1 MYVAHLLLRGRPL
14 STQDVWRG
22 LDICP
27 SGEKETFNVCHH
39 TWWPRCRL
47 LGSSPP
53 PLMYSPPLIPEEG
66 SPRPFRLLIT
76 RAKTL
81 RGPNLS
87 LSLCLPFSLSL
98 QPAVSPLS
106 GVREASFN
114 SAREQDPPL
123 SRGGNVHERERERES
138 RDDFQLTPTFSSL
151 DFMDV
156 FCVLLREDPL
166 SRSFQVVPPPPP
178 PGEGGGIVDSFPG
191 FQVSWEIRWVVGKV
205 TRDWE

>member
-123 SRGGNVHERERERES
+123 SRGGNVHERERERE
-138 RDDFQLTPTFSSL
+138 RVEMTFSSRQL
-151 DFMDV
+151 F
-156 FCVLLREDPL
+156 LPL
-166 SRSFQVVPPPPP
+166 ILWMSFVSCLEKTLCPDRFRSFLLLLLQEK
-178 PGEGGGIVDSFPG
+178 GEG
-191 FQVSWEIRWVVGKV
+191 
-205 TRDWE
+205 